1 MVVEGLLLILLV
13 SMTLSK
19 KTLLHTI
26 AETKLGKAVLLL
38 LVVLFSCCV
47 NKVSSV
53 LFAIVVVM
61 AFSKN
66 LESFTDKF
74 TITMKVKKDKNQKK
88 KKTKKSQND
97 QLKVDEDLKKA
108 PSSNALMVSQ
118 KRGNN
123 HTNGHQG
130 TKEPKGTVCVQSK
143 ASVKDGFF
151 Y

>member
-19 KTLLHTI
+19 KTIVHTI
-26 AETKLGKAVLLL
+26 AETKLGKAALLL
-38 LVVLFSCCV
+38 LVVLFSSCV
-47 NKVSSV
+47 NKVSSI
-53 LFAIVVVM
+53 LFALVVVM
-61 AFSKN
+61 ALSKN
-66 LESFTDKF
+66 LESFSDKF
-74 TITMKVKKDKNQKK
+74 TITMQVKKEKNKK

-97 QLKVDEDLKKA
+97 QLKVDEELKKA
-108 PSSNALMVSQ
+108 PSSNALMVSD

>member
-1 MVVEGLLLILLV
+1 MVIAGLLLILLV

-19 KTLLHTI
+19 KTILHTI
-26 AETKLGKAVLLL
+26 AETKLGKAGLLI
-38 LVVLFSCCV
+38 LVILFSCCV

-53 LFAIVVVM
+53 LFALVVIM
-61 AFSKN
+61 ALSKN

-74 TITMKVKKDKNQKK
+74 TITMKVKKEKK

-108 PSSNALMVSQ
+108 PSSNALMVSH

-130 TKEPKGTVCVQSK
+130 TKEPSGTVCVQSK
-143 ASVKDGFF
+143 ASVKEGFF

>member
-19 KTLLHTI
+19 KTIVHSI
-26 AETKLGKAVLLL
+26 AETKLGKAALLL
-38 LVVLFSCCV
+38 LVVLFSSCV
-47 NKVSSV
+47 NKVSSI
-53 LFAIVVVM
+53 LFALVVVM
-61 AFSKN
+61 ALSKN
-66 LESFTDKF
+66 LESFSDKF
-74 TITMKVKKDKNQKK
+74 TITMQVKKEKNKK

-97 QLKVDEDLKKA
+97 QLKVDEELKKA
-108 PSSNALMVSQ
+108 PSSNALMVSD

>member
-130 TKEPKGTVCVQSK
+130 IKEPKGTVCVQSK

>member
-19 KTLLHTI
+19 KTIVHSI
-26 AETKLGKAVLLL
+26 AETKLGKGALLL
-38 LVVLFSCCV
+38 LVVLFSSCV
-47 NKVSSV
+47 NKVSSI
-53 LFAIVVVM
+53 LFALVVVM
-61 AFSKN
+61 ALSKN
-66 LESFTDKF
+66 LESFSDKF
-74 TITMKVKKDKNQKK
+74 TITMQVKKEKNKK

-97 QLKVDEDLKKA
+97 QLKVDEELKKA
-108 PSSNALMVSQ
+108 PSSNALMVSD

-143 ASVKDGFF
+143 TSVKDGFF